1 VTQQKKDSL
10 LGGYRVLDVTDEKGL
25 LCTKVLADLGADV
38 IKIER
43 PGGDPVRNIGPF
55 YHDIP
60 DPEKSLYWF
69 TFNTGKRSITLDI
82 EKCDGQEIFKRLVRI
97 ADFAIECFPSG
108 YMDKLGLGYS
118 LLSEINPRIIVT
130 SITAFGQAGPY
141 KDYKASDIVGMAM
154 GGLMSI
160 CGDADRPPVRHAA
173 SQAYAQAGVQAALGT
188 LIAHYH
194 RELTGEGQQV
204 DVSMQECVCNTL
216 QQDRQWWFHGHLMA
230 TRSGS
235 SLRLIAGM
243 EMPIIF
249 PCKDGFVACQALVY
263 PSPAGLRQWMAD
275 EGMAGDLVEEKYEPW
290 FTGGIAAVAMRSGG
304 DTEEMMK
311 EHDHINDLIKAFF
324 MTHTKA
330 ELYEGSLPRRI
341 ILNPVNTV
349 KDLRE
354 SPQLKARDYFVQVE
368 HPELG
373 DTLTY
378 PGAPYKLSETPWR
391 IWRRP
396 PLIGEHNEEIY
407 EKELGLS
414 KEEFILFKQ
423 AKVI

>member
-1 VTQQKKDSL
+1 VTHQKEDSL
-10 LGGYRVLDVTDEKGL
+10 LGGYRVLDLADEKGL
-25 LCTKVLADLGADV
+25 LCSKVLADLGADV

-43 PGGDPVRNIGPF
+43 PGGDPARHIGPF

-69 TFNTGKRSITLDI
+69 TFNTSKRSITLDI
-82 EKCDGQEIFKRLVRI
+82 EKSDGQEIFISLVRT
-97 ADFAIECFPSG
+97 ADFVIECFPPG
-108 YMDKLGLGYS
+108 YMDKLGFGYS
-118 LLSEINPRIIVT
+118 TLSEINPRIVVT
-130 SITAFGQAGPY
+130 SITAFGQSGPY
-141 KDYKASDIVGMAM
+141 KDYMASDIVGMAM

-160 CGDADRPPVRHAA
+160 CGDADRSPVRHAA

-230 TRSGS
+230 TRSGGNL
-235 SLRLIAGM
+235 SLFADM
-243 EMPIIF
+243 EVPVIF

-263 PSPAGLRQWMAD
+263 PTPAGLRQWMAD
-275 EGMAGDLVEEKYEPW
+275 EGMADDLMEEDYEAW
-290 FTGGIAAVAMRSGG
+290 FTGGIAAVAMRGL
-304 DTEEMMK
+304 DPEEMMK
-311 EHDHINDLIKAFF
+311 QHTHINDLIKAFF

-330 ELYEGSLPRRI
+330 ELYEGSLLRRM

-349 KDLRE
+349 EDLLE
-354 SPQLKARDYFVQVE
+354 SPQLRARDYFVRVE

-391 IWRRP
+391 IWYRP
-396 PLIGEHNEEIY
+396 PLIGEHNEEVY
-407 EKELGLS
+407 EKEFGLS
-414 KEEFILFKQ
+414 KEELILLKQ
-423 AKVI
+423 ANVI